1 MSQARTGYI
10 VSPQAATSF
19 AFGYLGLNCLN
30 SFPPKP
36 KESIDI
42 KISNLIPTSHPTK
55 QLWSQ
60 LCHGDMHNYQITGN
74 VSSKLPPKKSKT
86 GEPMSHTPRLTFLHQ
101 GAFQTYQFSKGT
113 TSTGCFTTNFIKMI
127 LVICPHLMRL
137 GAKLYLILCCNVFGI
152 FDYVESII

>member
-36 KESIDI
+36 KESTDI
-42 KISNLIPTSHPTK
+42 KISNLIPTSRPTK

-74 VSSKLPPKKSKT
+74 VSSKLPPKKIQDRWTNVTHSKANILT
-86 GEPMSHTPRLTFLHQ
+86 SRCISNVSVLQGYHINWLFHNKFHKDDFSYLPSSHEIRCQ
-101 GAFQTYQFSKGT
+101 
-113 TSTGCFTTNFIKMI
+113 I
-127 LVICPHLMRL
+127 
-137 GAKLYLILCCNVFGI
+137 VFNTLL
-152 FDYVESII
+152 